1 MKLLLRIF
9 LVLTPLMSFA
19 QSSENVELL
28 FHWDEDSLVGS
39 QIFDNTYNEVWGV
52 VIDGREYA
60 IIGSTAGTHFFDVT
74 STENVSEVAF
84 VAGKVQGP
92 QIIHRDYH
100 DYQNYLYAVSD
111 EGASSL
117 QIIDMSKY

>member
-19 QSSENVELL
+19 QLSENVELL

-60 IIGSTAGTHFFDVT
+60 IIGSTAGTHFF
-74 STENVSEVAF
+74 
-84 VAGKVQGP
+84 
-92 QIIHRDYH
+92 
-100 DYQNYLYAVSD
+100 
-111 EGASSL
+111 
-117 QIIDMSKY
+117 